1 MEARTLHFEPVD
13 VEKFPCLSLAYTA
26 AEVGGTLPVVL
37 SSADEVV
44 VEAFLDTC
52 IGFMDIPA
60 ILERVMDAHE
70 VITDP
75 TLPDIL
81 EVDRWAKS
89 TAHSII
95 KK

>member
-1 MEARTLHFEPVD
+1 M
-13 VEKFPCLSLAYTA
+13 
-26 AEVGGTLPVVL
+26 VL

-70 VITDP
+70 VISDP
-75 TLPDIL
+75 TLSDIL

-89 TAHSII
+89 TARSII
-95 KK
+95 KNHVRSNKKSMG